1 MPIVNYKA
9 REISCKLVYCGPS
22 LGGKTTNIKSLYN
35 MLPPENRSDLRIIDT
50 HDDRTL
56 FFDFFS
62 LSLARIH
69 GMQVKFLIY
78 AVPGQAYYQVTR
90 KMVLQGVDGVVFV
103 ADSERRR
110 LADNVASLEDLKNL
124 LSQHKYHY
132 TNLPLT
138 LQYNKR
144 DLPDI
149 LSPDELNRALNEL
162 NRPWFE
168 SVATQGRGVQE
179 TFRAACSAV
188 LARLGGELG
197 TAAAGD
203 QP

>member
-1 MPIVNYKA
+1 MNFRA

-22 LGGKTTNIKSLYN
+22 LGGKTTNIKALYN
-35 MLPPENRSDLRIIDT
+35 MLPPESRSDLRIIDT

-62 LSLARIH
+62 LSLASVN
-69 GMQVKFLIY
+69 GMQTKFLIY

-90 KMVLQGVDGVVFV
+90 KMVLQGVDGVIFV

-110 LADNVASLEDLKNL
+110 LEDNIASLEDLKTL
-124 LSQHKYHY
+124 LSEHGHDY
-132 TNLPLT
+132 TTLPLV

-149 LSPDELNRALNEL
+149 LSTDELNRALNEL
-162 NRPWFE
+162 QRPWFE
-168 SVATQGRGVQE
+168 SVATEGRGVQE

-188 LARLGGELG
+188 LTRLGAQLG
-197 TAAAGD
+197 AATRTGR
-203 QP
+203 P